1 MDQCLGEPGSDY
13 FFLSQ
18 NATAFDVEHWTW
30 LRQNSLHHSS
40 TTLVKSTVSNLNCKS
55 YIIYE
60 SLNNPNQQC
69 VSSHPSSLSFH
80 PERIPS
86 QNSS

>member
-69 VSSHPSSLSFH
+69 VSSLL
-80 PERIPS
+80 IPVLPP
-86 QNSS
+86 